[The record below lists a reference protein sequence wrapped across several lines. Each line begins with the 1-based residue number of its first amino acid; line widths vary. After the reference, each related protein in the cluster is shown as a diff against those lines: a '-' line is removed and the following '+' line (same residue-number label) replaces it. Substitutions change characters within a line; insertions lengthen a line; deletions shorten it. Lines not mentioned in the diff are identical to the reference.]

1 MVLRKLVFAA
11 LFSLCTARSIFSFWG
26 TDDRPSPETNC
37 SKPADPEFD
46 QDHISLNQAVA
57 SGSDFKIYE
66 YRVPMPMT
74 VEEFD
79 IGRNFM
85 IDRLNERE
93 GDGAGGKA
101 VEFVLSETANHST
114 YGRGQHSLKRYNIA
128 QRMPSWIR
136 SLVSAPLV
144 LSEHAWNF
152 YPLTI
157 AILRFPLL
165 SKFRLRIQTMHLNG
179 TGHENAHQ
187 VTDRRAADTETP
199 DPGAAFYICSPHRS
213 HCAPQAHQNT
223 LLRHFFTC
231 SASMLLHAQTRSR
244 TPGDCRPPTAHFQ

>member
-1 MVLRKLVFAA
+1 MGLCVLEGRTVQVRDRPKAGVTRPPIWAGLLAGRSHY
-11 LFSLCTARSIFSFWG
+11 LFSL
-26 TDDRPSPETNC
+26 P
-37 SKPADPEFD
+37 
-46 QDHISLNQAVA
+46 
-57 SGSDFKIYE
+57 
-66 YRVPMPMT
+66 
-74 VEEFD
+74 
-79 IGRNFM
+79 
-85 IDRLNERE
+85 
-93 GDGAGGKA
+93 
-101 VEFVLSETANHST
+101 
-114 YGRGQHSLKRYNIA
+114 
-128 QRMPSWIR
+128 
-136 SLVSAPLV
+136 
-144 LSEHAWNF
+144 
-152 YPLTI
+152 YPHLI

-244 TPGDCRPPTAHFQ
+244 ILGNAGLPLLISFPLTEECPASFHVCLLHTSTRWDGVDGAFFHALSSSEQSPMQ

>member
-37 SKPADPEFD
+37 SKPADPEID

-114 YGRGQHSLKRYNIA
+114 YGRGQHSLKWYNIA

-165 SKFRLRIQTMHLNG
+165 SKFRLRVQTMHLNG
-179 TGHENAHQ
+179 TGHENAHE
-187 VTDRRAADTETP
+187 VTDRRAADTEAP
-199 DPGAAFYICSPHRS
+199 DPRAAFYTCSPPRS
-213 HCAPQAHQNT
+213 
-223 LLRHFFTC
+223 
-231 SASMLLHAQTRSR
+231 
-244 TPGDCRPPTAHFQ
+244 